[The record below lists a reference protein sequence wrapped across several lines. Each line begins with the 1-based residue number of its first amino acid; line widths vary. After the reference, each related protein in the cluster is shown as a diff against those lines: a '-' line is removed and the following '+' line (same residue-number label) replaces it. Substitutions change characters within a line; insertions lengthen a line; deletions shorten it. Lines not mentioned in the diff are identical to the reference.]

1 MKIPTPSS
9 LLLTCL
15 LSLATT
21 FPVVAEEAGDAAKLQ
36 ALKQD
41 IAKLQQWL
49 NEASAEHSKLSE
61 SLRNTDQDIGAITR
75 KIEET
80 RRLLKEEQDRLK
92 KLRQDQAQLNELR
105 SRHTLRL
112 KEQLQAAYRLGGD
125 SPIKMLLNQDDSQ
138 QAQRM
143 LSYFG
148 YFNRARMEEINH
160 TLSELTRLEHIADE
174 IIAQEQQLQRT
185 QQSLDQKNRQL
196 TQQKKK
202 QNRLLAQL
210 SQQMTSE
217 KSTLARKQAD
227 RKRLESLF
235 DEVQTLVEK
244 SPRKQDVRPFKA
256 LKRSLPRPLAGRIIA
271 AYGNPNT
278 GGVGRWEGWLIAAP
292 EGTNIQAVH
301 HGRVVYSDWLR
312 GFGLL
317 MILDHGDGYMT
328 LYAHN
333 QTLMYDV
340 GAWVN
345 QGDVIGAVGRS
356 GGLQE
361 PRLYFEIRHRGKP
374 LDPAAWLVKR

>member
-21 FPVVAEEAGDAAKLQ
+21 LPVVAEEAGDAAKLQ

-210 SQQMTSE
+210 NQQMTSE

>member
-1 MKIPTPSS
+1 MKTPTLSS
-9 LLLTCL
+9 LLLACL
-15 LSLATT
+15 LSLAAV
-21 FPVVAEEAGDAAKLQ
+21 FPVAAEESGDAAKLQ

-49 NEASAEHSKLSE
+49 NQASAEHSKLAE
-61 SLRNTDQDIGAITR
+61 SLRSTDQDIGALSR

-80 RRLLKEEQDRLK
+80 RRLLQEEQDRLK
-92 KLRQDQAQLNELR
+92 KLRQDQVQLDELR
-105 SRHTLRL
+105 TGHTARL
-112 KEQLQAAYRLGGD
+112 KEQLLAAYRLGGD
-125 SPIKMLLNQDDSQ
+125 SPIKMLLNQDDPQ

-143 LSYFG
+143 LTYFS
-148 YFNRARMEEINH
+148 YFNRARMDEIHH
-160 TLSELTRLEHIADE
+160 TLSELARLEHIADA
-174 IIAQEQQLQRT
+174 IVAQEQLLQAT
-185 QQSLDQKNRQL
+185 QQSLDQKNSRL
-196 TQQKKK
+196 NEQKQK
-202 QNRLLAQL
+202 QNKLLAQL
-210 SQQMTSE
+210 NQQMSSE
-217 KSTLARKQAD
+217 KTRLAQKQAD
-227 RKRLESLF
+227 RKRLEALF

-256 LKRSLPRPLAGRIIA
+256 LKHQLPRPLAGRIIA

-278 GGVGRWEGWLIAAP
+278 EGVGRWEGWLIAAP
-292 EGTNIQAVH
+292 EGTSIRAVH

-345 QGDVIGAVGRS
+345 QGDVISAVGRS

-361 PRLYFEIRHRGKP
+361 PRLYFEIRYRGKP
-374 LDPAAWLVKR
+374 QDPSAWLVKK

>member
-21 FPVVAEEAGDAAKLQ
+21 LPVVAEEAGDAAKLQ

-105 SRHTLRL
+105 SWHTLRL

>member
-21 FPVVAEEAGDAAKLQ
+21 LPVVAEEAGDAAKLQ

-317 MILDHGDGYMT
+317 MILDHGNGYMT

>member
-21 FPVVAEEAGDAAKLQ
+21 LPVVAEEAGDAAKLQ

-61 SLRNTDQDIGAITR
+61 SLRNTDQDIGTITR

-105 SRHTLRL
+105 SWHTLRL

-174 IIAQEQQLQRT
+174 IITQEQQLQRT